1 VCVCVC
7 VLEFTILCMNK
18 QKKEF
23 LIRNPELAVI
33 DIEVL
38 DEDVTTF
45 EFIGYAA
52 LPVSCMKPGTHTHMY
67 TH

>member
-1 VCVCVC
+1 
-7 VLEFTILCMNK
+7 MNK